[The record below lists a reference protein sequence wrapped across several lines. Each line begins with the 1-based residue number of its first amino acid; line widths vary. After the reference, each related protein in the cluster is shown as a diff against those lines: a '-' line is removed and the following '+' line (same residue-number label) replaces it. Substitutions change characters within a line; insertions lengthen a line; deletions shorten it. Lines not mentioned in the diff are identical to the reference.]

1 MRYEVVDERWR
12 TVHTTVTLRTW
23 WEYDAF
29 AAQAEARGYFLRRVP

>member
-12 TVHTTVTLRTW
+12 TVYTTVTLSTW

-29 AAQAEARGYFLRRVP
+29 AAQAESRGYFLRRVP